1 MVKLIFFDYNK
12 HIVTEMAN
20 ILKDIPQSRFIVS
33 DVKTLL
39 SKDLKIDIIISPANS
54 FASMGGGIDRILR
67 DMFPGVEKKV
77 QVEIKKMKLG
87 VSSRGDPFLPV
98 GECIIVPTGD
108 DKCKYMASAPT
119 MYLPRN
125 IVGTD
130 NVYKAFLAV
139 LNKVD
144 SIAKA
149 EVNVTI
155 ACCGLGTGIGGLS
168 GTECATQI
176 KKAYDEYYNK
186 K

>member
-20 ILKDIPQSRFIVS
+20 ILKDISQSRFIVS
-33 DVKTLL
+33 DVETLL
-39 SKDLKIDIIISPANS
+39 SKDLKIDVIISPANS
-54 FASMGGGIDRILR
+54 FASMGGGIDRVLR
-67 DMFPGVEKKV
+67 NMFSGVETKI
-77 QVEIKKMKLG
+77 QDEIKKKKLG
-87 VSSRGDPFLPV
+87 ISSRGDPFLPV
-98 GECIIVPTGD
+98 GDCIIVPTGN

-139 LNKVD
+139 LNKVG
-144 SIAKA
+144 SIPLQTDI
-149 EVNVTI
+149 TI

-176 KKAYDEYYNK
+176 KKAYNEYYNK